1 MRNVLFI
8 LLLLGLSIPQVFGA
22 CKDDN
27 FDVYKVATARQS
39 GADKDHFLL
48 HVNAA
53 PDIDETRKDRIRKL
67 VDELFA
73 MEQDLMGKYITDH
86 TATCD
91 DA

>member
-1 MRNVLFI
+1 MKTLCI
-8 LLLLGLSIPQVFGA
+8 LLLLGLSISQVFA
-22 CKDDN
+22 SCKDDN

-67 VDELFA
+67 VDELFS
-73 MEQDLMGKYITDH
+73 MEQDRMGKYITDH
-86 TATCD
+86 TLTCD